1 MGGKRFERSKHCNLL
16 LRRLEEKF
24 EIYNDDCM
32 NVMDEMINREVKV
45 DFCFTSPPYNRERN
59 DKYNNYSDTK
69 IDYYGFLKDVI
80 DKNLMIGRYLF
91 LNIQKNYY
99 NKKDIF
105 KIIGDYSDK
114 IIDIICWTKTNPMP
128 ASGCNITN
136 SWEFILVM
144 SDKEKSIKA
153 QKTYTKNHIE
163 TSVYSEN
170 PYKKIHRAVMKPD
183 VVDWF
188 IDRFTEENNVIFDC
202 FMGVGTTG
210 VSCLENNRK
219 FIGVELDNTYFNIS
233 KERLENI

>member
-1 MGGKRFERSKHCNLL
+1 MTDTFK
-16 LRRLEEKF
+16 
-24 EIYNDDCM
+24 IYNADCM
-32 NVMDEMINREVKV
+32 VILDNLIENNVKV

-59 DKYNNYSDTK
+59 DQYNNYSDTK
-69 IDYYGFLKDVI
+69 SDYYQFLKDII
-80 DKNLMIGRYLF
+80 DKNLKIGKYLF

-99 NKKDIF
+99 NKQDVF

-128 ASGCNITN
+128 ASGYNITN
-136 SWEFILVM
+136 SWEFILIM
-144 SDKEKSIKA
+144 SDTEKSIKA
-153 QKTYTKNHIE
+153 KQTYTKNHIE

-183 VVDWF
+183 VVEWF
-188 IDRFTEENNVIFDC
+188 INRFTDVGDTIFDC

-210 VSCLENNRK
+210 VVCLENNRK

-233 KERLENI
+233 QERLTKIATK

>member
-1 MGGKRFERSKHCNLL
+1 MGGKRFERSKNCNLL

-128 ASGCNITN
+128 ASGYNITN

-183 VVDWF
+183 VVEWF
-188 IDRFTEENNVIFDC
+188 IERFTKENDIIFDC

>member
-1 MGGKRFERSKHCNLL
+1 MT
-16 LRRLEEKF
+16 
-24 EIYNDDCM
+24 
-32 NVMDEMINREVKV
+32 VMDEMINRGVKV

-69 IDYYGFLKDVI
+69 NNYYQFLKYII
-80 DKNLMIGRYLF
+80 DKHLTLGRYLF

-99 NKKDIF
+99 NKQDVF
-105 KIIGDYSDK
+105 KIIGDYSYK

-128 ASGCNITN
+128 ASGFNVTN

-183 VVDWF
+183 VVEWF
-188 IDRFTEENNVIFDC
+188 LDRFTEENDVIFDC

>member
-1 MGGKRFERSKHCNLL
+1 MT
-16 LRRLEEKF
+16 
-24 EIYNDDCM
+24 
-32 NVMDEMINREVKV
+32 VMDEMINRGVKV
-45 DFCFTSPPYNRERN
+45 DFCFTSPPHNRERN

-69 IDYYGFLKDVI
+69 NNYYQFLKDII
-80 DKNLMIGRYLF
+80 DKNLKLGRYLF

-99 NKKDIF
+99 NKQDVF

-128 ASGCNITN
+128 ASGFNVIN
-136 SWEFILVM
+136 SWEFILIM

-210 VSCLENNRK
+210 VSRLENNRK
-219 FIGVELDNTYFNIS
+219 FIGVELDNTYFNVS

>member
-1 MGGKRFERSKHCNLL
+1 MT
-16 LRRLEEKF
+16 
-24 EIYNDDCM
+24 
-32 NVMDEMINREVKV
+32 VMDEMINRGVKV

-69 IDYYGFLKDVI
+69 TDYYGFLKDVI

-128 ASGCNITN
+128 ASGFNVTN

-183 VVDWF
+183 VVEWF
-188 IDRFTEENNVIFDC
+188 LERFTEENDIIFDC

-219 FIGVELDNTYFNIS
+219 FIGAELDNAYFNIA

>member
-1 MGGKRFERSKHCNLL
+1 MKL
-16 LRRLEEKF
+16 
-24 EIYNDDCM
+24 
-32 NVMDEMINREVKV
+32 
-45 DFCFTSPPYNRERN
+45 
-59 DKYNNYSDTK
+59 
-69 IDYYGFLKDVI
+69 
-80 DKNLMIGRYLF
+80 GRYLF

-99 NKKDIF
+99 NKQDVF
-105 KIIGDYSDK
+105 KIIGEYSDK

-128 ASGCNITN
+128 ASGFNVTN

-183 VVDWF
+183 VVEWF
-188 IDRFTEENNVIFDC
+188 LDRFTEENDVIFDC

>member
-1 MGGKRFERSKHCNLL
+1 M
-16 LRRLEEKF
+16 EEKF

-183 VVDWF
+183 VVNWF

>member
-1 MGGKRFERSKHCNLL
+1 MT
-16 LRRLEEKF
+16 
-24 EIYNDDCM
+24 
-32 NVMDEMINREVKV
+32 VMDEMINRGVKV

-69 IDYYGFLKDVI
+69 NNYYQFLKDII
-80 DKNLMIGRYLF
+80 DKNLKLGRYLF

-99 NKKDIF
+99 NKQDVF
-105 KIIGDYSDK
+105 KIIGEYSDK

-128 ASGCNITN
+128 ASGYNITN

-170 PYKKIHRAVMKPD
+170 PYKK
-183 VVDWF
+183 
-188 IDRFTEENNVIFDC
+188 
-202 FMGVGTTG
+202 
-210 VSCLENNRK
+210 
-219 FIGVELDNTYFNIS
+219 NTQSSY
-233 KERLENI
+233 ETRCC

>member
-1 MGGKRFERSKHCNLL
+1 
-16 LRRLEEKF
+16 
-24 EIYNDDCM
+24 M

-183 VVDWF
+183 VVNWF

>member
-1 MGGKRFERSKHCNLL
+1 M
-16 LRRLEEKF
+16 
-24 EIYNDDCM
+24 IYITGDTH
-32 NVMDEMINREVKV
+32 REQ
-45 DFCFTSPPYNRERN
+45 
-59 DKYNNYSDTK
+59 
-69 IDYYGFLKDVI
+69 DV
-80 DKNLMIGRYLF
+80 
-91 LNIQKNYY
+91 
-99 NKKDIF
+99 F
-105 KIIGDYSDK
+105 KIIGEYSDK

-128 ASGCNITN
+128 ASGFNVTN

-153 QKTYTKNHIE
+153 QRTYTKNHIE

-183 VVDWF
+183 VVEWF
-188 IDRFTEENNVIFDC
+188 LDRFTEENDVIFDC

-233 KERLENI
+233 KERLGKLRFPLPPLELQEQFADFVKQVDKSKVVVQKAFDETQMLYDSLLQEYFG

>member
-1 MGGKRFERSKHCNLL
+1 MT
-16 LRRLEEKF
+16 
-24 EIYNDDCM
+24 
-32 NVMDEMINREVKV
+32 VMDEMINRGVKV

-69 IDYYGFLKDVI
+69 TDYYGFLKDVI

-105 KIIGDYSDK
+105 KIIGEYSDK

-128 ASGCNITN
+128 ASGFNVTN

-183 VVDWF
+183 VVNWF

>member
-1 MGGKRFERSKHCNLL
+1 MT
-16 LRRLEEKF
+16 
-24 EIYNDDCM
+24 
-32 NVMDEMINREVKV
+32 VMDEMINRGVKV

-69 IDYYGFLKDVI
+69 NNYYQFLKDII
-80 DKNLMIGRYLF
+80 DKNLKLGRYLF

-99 NKKDIF
+99 NKQDVF
-105 KIIGDYSDK
+105 KIIGEYSDK

-144 SDKEKSIKA
+144 SDKGKSIKA

-183 VVDWF
+183 VVNWF

>member
-1 MGGKRFERSKHCNLL
+1 MT
-16 LRRLEEKF
+16 
-24 EIYNDDCM
+24 
-32 NVMDEMINREVKV
+32 VMDEMINRRVKV
-45 DFCFTSPPYNRERN
+45 DFCFISPPYNRERN

-69 IDYYGFLKDVI
+69 TDYYGFLKDVI
-80 DKNLMIGRYLF
+80 YKNLIIVRYLF

-128 ASGCNITN
+128 ASGYNITN

-170 PYKKIHRAVMKPD
+170 PYKKIHRAVMKSD
-183 VVDWF
+183 VVEWF
-188 IDRFTEENNVIFDC
+188 IERFTKENDIIFDC

>member
-1 MGGKRFERSKHCNLL
+1 MT
-16 LRRLEEKF
+16 
-24 EIYNDDCM
+24 
-32 NVMDEMINREVKV
+32 VMDEMINRGVKV

-69 IDYYGFLKDVI
+69 NNYYQFLKDII
-80 DKNLMIGRYLF
+80 DKNLKLGRYLF

-99 NKKDIF
+99 NKQDVF
-105 KIIGDYSDK
+105 KIIGEYSDK

-128 ASGCNITN
+128 ASGFNVTN

-183 VVDWF
+183 VVEWF
-188 IDRFTEENNVIFDC
+188 LDRFTEENDVIFDC
-202 FMGVGTTG
+202 SMGVGTTA

>member
-1 MGGKRFERSKHCNLL
+1 
-16 LRRLEEKF
+16 
-24 EIYNDDCM
+24 
-32 NVMDEMINREVKV
+32 MDEMINREVKV

-183 VVDWF
+183 VVNWF

>member
-1 MGGKRFERSKHCNLL
+1 MGGKRFERSKNCNLL

>member
-1 MGGKRFERSKHCNLL
+1 MT
-16 LRRLEEKF
+16 
-24 EIYNDDCM
+24 
-32 NVMDEMINREVKV
+32 VMDEMINSGVKV

-69 IDYYGFLKDVI
+69 NNYYQFLKDII
-80 DKNLMIGRYLF
+80 DKNLKLGRYLF

-99 NKKDIF
+99 NKQDVF
-105 KIIGDYSDK
+105 KIIGEYSDK

-144 SDKEKSIKA
+144 SDKEKFIKA

-183 VVDWF
+183 VVKWF
-188 IDRFTEENNVIFDC
+188 IERFTKENDIIFDC

-210 VSCLENNRK
+210 ISCLENNRR
-219 FIGVELDNTYFNIS
+219 FIGVELDKTYFNIS
-233 KERLENI
+233 KERLENIL

>member
-1 MGGKRFERSKHCNLL
+1 MT
-16 LRRLEEKF
+16 
-24 EIYNDDCM
+24 
-32 NVMDEMINREVKV
+32 VMDEMINRGVKV

-69 IDYYGFLKDVI
+69 TDYYGFLKDVI

-183 VVDWF
+183 VVNWF

>member
-1 MGGKRFERSKHCNLL
+1 MTV
-16 LRRLEEKF
+16 
-24 EIYNDDCM
+24 M
-32 NVMDEMINREVKV
+32 NEMINRGVKV

-69 IDYYGFLKDVI
+69 NNYYQFLKDII
-80 DKNLMIGRYLF
+80 DKNLKLGRYLF

-99 NKKDIF
+99 NKQDVF
-105 KIIGDYSDK
+105 KIIGEYSDK

-128 ASGCNITN
+128 ASGFNVTN

-183 VVDWF
+183 VVNWF

-219 FIGVELDNTYFNIS
+219 FIGIELDKTYFNIS